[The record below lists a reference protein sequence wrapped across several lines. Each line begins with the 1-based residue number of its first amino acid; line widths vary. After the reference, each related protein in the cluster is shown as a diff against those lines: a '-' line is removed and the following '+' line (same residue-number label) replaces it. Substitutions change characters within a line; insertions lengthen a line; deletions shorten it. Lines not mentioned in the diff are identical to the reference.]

1 MVGKKITK
9 LKKNNIKN
17 NKTVA
22 FEVKNLNKIKDNDFG
37 ITLKNI
43 NLKINYGEIL
53 GIAGIAGNG
62 QNELMDVLSGE
73 VICNNDNEFY

>member
-1 MVGKKITK
+1 M
-9 LKKNNIKN
+9 KKNNIKN

-62 QNELMDVLSGE
+62 QNELMEVLSG
-73 VICNNDNEFY
+73 